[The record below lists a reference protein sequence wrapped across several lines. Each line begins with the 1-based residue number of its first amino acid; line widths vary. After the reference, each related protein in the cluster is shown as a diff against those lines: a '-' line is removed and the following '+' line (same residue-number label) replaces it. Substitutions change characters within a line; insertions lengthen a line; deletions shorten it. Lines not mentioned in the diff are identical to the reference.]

1 MAYQSNAAFF
11 RSRPFQ
17 FMLMGWLIFPLI
29 YWYLESIA
37 NKVTIDN
44 KQLLYERGIFSK
56 DRTEI
61 QLASIRTVKI
71 YQSFINRIF
80 GVGTVSIFTSGD
92 LPEVVLEGFSNPSLL
107 RESLKQI

>member
-1 MAYQSNAAFF
+1 
-11 RSRPFQ
+11 
-17 FMLMGWLIFPLI
+17 MLMGWLIFPLI

-44 KQLLYERGIFSK
+44 KQLLYEQGIFSK

-61 QLASIRTVKI
+61 QLSSIRTVKI

-92 LPEVVLEGFSNPSLL
+92 LPEVVLQGFPNPSLL